1 MAENNATC
9 SICGRKY
16 HMCLSCQDSM
26 RANPWK
32 IHTDTIEHYKVYQVV
47 HGLSTGVYTNDD
59 ARNKLKNIDLSDLN
73 DFRPHIKKIIKN
85 ILKEDKLITK
95 PVEKTEIPVETEVA
109 KVEKEKVVEKA
120 FIPRKRNFKS
130 EVE

>member
-1 MAENNATC
+1 
-9 SICGRKY
+9 
-16 HMCLSCQDSM
+16 M

-73 DFRPHIKKIIKN
+73 DFRPHITKIIKN

-95 PVEKTEIPVETEVA
+95 TVDKTAIPVETEVA

-120 FIPRKRNFKS
+120 FVPRKRNFKS